1 MQRRPL
7 FFTKA
12 TTNLWRLLRWD
23 FWTVH
28 GAEGLCRINSS
39 SARAAG
45 EELIWLNSSK
55 FKNLASVVGR
65 TKLST
70 FEFLNSRGRRKSHQK
85 KKKKKT
91 RRQSR
96 QNGAAPQRWAIPV
109 PCVRG
114 WVCECVTDDW
124 LLTKRKRMKGR
135 PPFFSLL
142 WCGRWQKQDGADNN
156 RPEVPRGES
165 KSWTIIADKWTV
177 ACYTQ
182 NTVHLDTK

>member
-70 FEFLNSRGRRKSHQK
+70 SEFLNSGGRRKSHQK
-85 KKKKKT
+85 KKEKENPAPDPPKWSSSATLSNTGTGTVCAGVSVWVCDGWLVVNKKEADERTTPLLFFAVVWKVAETRWRWQQQTGSAT
-91 RRQSR
+91 RR
-96 QNGAAPQRWAIPV
+96 
-109 PCVRG
+109 
-114 WVCECVTDDW
+114 
-124 LLTKRKRMKGR
+124 K
-135 PPFFSLL
+135 
-142 WCGRWQKQDGADNN
+142 
-156 RPEVPRGES
+156 
-165 KSWTIIADKWTV
+165 
-177 ACYTQ
+177 
-182 NTVHLDTK
+182 

>member
-45 EELIWLNSSK
+45 EDLICLKSSK

-70 FEFLNSRGRRKSHQK
+70 SEFLNRRGRRKSHQK
-85 KKKKKT
+85 KKEKKT

-96 QNGAAPQRWAIPV
+96 QN
-109 PCVRG
+109 
-114 WVCECVTDDW
+114 VCECVTDDW

-165 KSWTIIADKWTV
+165 KSWNIIADKWTV

-182 NTVHLDTK
+182 NTGTVHLDNK